1 MVVKNKIKMS
11 LRTVFLRKKF
21 WLKDWLNGAPMWK
34 AYKEVRLIMA
44 DPIKGEEIRQQ
55 RLHDLLVFAQ
65 TNTPYYQGKNY
76 THLSDFPVV
85 NKQVIMEHYDQF
97 LTPVDKIPGQKGEVH
112 VQRTSGSTG
121 TPFEVRQDTN
131 CRTRRVAT
139 IKAAN
144 ELIGFHSFEP
154 LMHLRAIKHYW
165 NFPDDVVV
173 KWNKD
178 ICILY
183 ADNANL
189 TDSRVRKLID
199 AINEYKISFVRGY
212 MTTLDTITRYAVEN
226 NYPILTKPTFISVGE
241 LLLDSLRSR
250 VESMGC
256 KIISQYGNEE
266 NGVFGQS
273 KINGSGTEMT
283 LYRAN
288 CYIEILK
295 MDRDEPVEENEL
307 GRIVV
312 TDFTN
317 YSMPMIRYEIGDCA
331 MIGERADNGALLSI
345 KNLSGRKTDM
355 VYRTDG
361 SVIDIFNSMPKE
373 IYNGQLIR
381 QWQFIQKDAKSYV
394 LNLGIKDETVRAQEN
409 LYVQYM
415 KDILGPDAEISIN
428 WLHEIPVLAS
438 GKRKIVIQEYK
449 KK

>member
-1 MVVKNKIKMS
+1 MS

-21 WLKDWLNGAPMWK
+21 WLKDWFNGAPMWN
-34 AYKEVRLIMA
+34 AFKEVRLIMA
-44 DPIKGEEIRQQ
+44 NPIVGEEIRQQ
-55 RLHDLLVFAQ
+55 RLRDLLAFAQ
-65 TNTPYYQGKNY
+65 MNTPYYQGKNY
-76 THLSDFPVV
+76 KRLSDFPVV
-85 NKQVIMEHYDQF
+85 NKQIIMEHYDQF

-139 IKAAN
+139 IKVAN

-165 NFPDDVVV
+165 NFPEDVVV

-178 ICILY
+178 LCILY

-189 TDSRVRKLID
+189 TDERVKKLID
-199 AINEYKISFVRGY
+199 AINEYGIRFVRGY

-226 NYPILTKPTFISVGE
+226 NYPIETKPTFISVGE

-250 VESMGC
+250 VEHMGC

-273 KINGSGTEMT
+273 EINGSGTEMK

-295 MDRDEPVEENEL
+295 MNSDEPVGEDEL

-317 YSMPMIRYEIGDCA
+317 YAMPMIRYEIGDCA
-331 MIGERADNGALLSI
+331 MIGERAENGALISI

-361 SVIDIFNSMPKE
+361 SIVDIHNSMPKE
-373 IYNGQLIR
+373 IFNNMLIR
-381 QWQFIQKDAKSYV
+381 QWQFIQKDAKLYV
-394 LNLGIKDETVRAQEN
+394 LNLGIKDESVKSQEEQF
-409 LYVQYM
+409 VQYM
-415 KDILGPDAEISIN
+415 KDILGQDAEIMVN
-428 WLHEIPVLAS
+428 WQNEIPVLAS